1 MEGRS
6 AARKFIISRE
16 AIKSSCVAALLRC
29 KGAGEPSLGGIGGGN
44 SCWCDL
50 DLGLSLLS
58 LLNSLMSGSEFV
70 DNWLNE
76 LKDCV
81 LLHFGGDDKS
91 AWLQVE
97 VAPVDL
103 DSIDGRLLCKNSG
116 LDSADGKNLSHFS
129 IKISITSLQN
139 LMSMIEATVS
149 SLGLKSV
156 GPKQTPK
163 LDAVIKFLS
172 CLIDTLFR

>member
-1 MEGRS
+1 M
-6 AARKFIISRE
+6 
-16 AIKSSCVAALLRC
+16 AALLRC
-29 KGAGEPSLGGIGGGN
+29 KGAGEPSLGGTGGGN
-44 SCWCDL
+44 SCWCDF

-58 LLNSLMSGSEFV
+58 LWNSLMSGNELV
-70 DNWLNE
+70 DSWLNE

-81 LLHFGGDDKS
+81 RLHLGGEDKS
-91 AWLQVE
+91 AWLHVE

-116 LDSADGKNLSHFS
+116 LDSTDGKNLSHFS

-156 GPKQTPK
+156 GPKHTPR
-163 LDAVIKFLS
+163 LEAVIKFLS
-172 CLIDTLFR
+172 CLIDTLLR